1 MYLCDSFRIQLTSWL
16 NIAWKRRG
24 EENREGEMKEAIRLT
39 SEIGVNRRLKEH
51 WVMYDIEAKRQLNA
65 KVVREVRFIRHEEVK
80 RDQWIDDQLADRL
93 SD

>member
-1 MYLCDSFRIQLTSWL
+1 M
-16 NIAWKRRG
+16 
-24 EENREGEMKEAIRLT
+24 T

>member
-1 MYLCDSFRIQLTSWL
+1 M
-16 NIAWKRRG
+16 
-24 EENREGEMKEAIRLT
+24 
-39 SEIGVNRRLKEH
+39 NRRLKEH

-80 RDQWIDDQLADRL
+80 RDQWIDDQMADRL